1 MLAADVLI
9 LPSTFQHTQAPG
21 SSLRG
26 PSQEGRR
33 PLGSLRA
40 ARRTVG
46 HGTRPRRAAPRGEPA
61 GVACPGPQAVSARGR
76 NIELHGAACGA
87 AAASRYYV
95 TRTPSPPPQLS
106 WQCAGST
113 PPYGRKLARR

>member
-26 PSQEGRR
+26 PSQEGR
-33 PLGSLRA
+33 SLRA
-40 ARRTVG
+40 ACRTVG

-61 GVACPGPQAVSARGR
+61 GVAYPGPQAVSARGR
-76 NIELHGAACGA
+76 NGAACGA